1 MNGLDVFLEVAY
13 TLISSFLIIF
23 GLIYWAFSKTSKK
36 YKMMMTKAELE
47 ETLSKAQQEQMIHEA
62 KRLKIRNKTNASL
75 RPTASKPRKA
85 HSKQVK
91 IQELASLINYLSN
104 QDAFG
109 SELRSDL
116 ISENFDSEEIKVER
130 QISKKSVKSLS
141 RGDQL
146 KQAVIWSEILQPP
159 VSKRR

>member
-1 MNGLDVFLEVAY
+1 MNGLDVFLEVVY

-23 GLIYWAFSKTSKK
+23 GLIYWAFSKAGKK
-36 YKMMMTKAELE
+36 YKLMMTKAELE
-47 ETLSKAQQEQMIHEA
+47 ETLSKAQREQMIHEA
-62 KRLKIRNKTNASL
+62 KRLKLRNKTNASL
-75 RPTASKPRKA
+75 RTSTPKPRKA

-104 QDAFG
+104 LDDFG

-116 ISENFDSEEIKVER
+116 TSENFDSEEIKVER